1 MEASVKLVQVSVW
14 GGSAA
19 TQCSGGHVN
28 TVSPELDPQF
38 VHGLFL
44 CSVLCRWGLCA
55 LVNNMRTE
63 VVWGP
68 MLLASSMTRCFLQAL
83 SMGSKAHGLGDLV
96 RKPYDARAPAGY
108 RTHDLK
114 LSTCARLAHCP
125 RRLRHRLCTCAASST
140 ASIAQW
146 QSVSPVN

>member
-96 RKPYDARAPAGY
+96 RKPYDARDPAGY

-114 LSTCARLAHCP
+114 LSTCARFAH
-125 RRLRHRLCTCAASST
+125 
-140 ASIAQW
+140 
-146 QSVSPVN
+146 

>member
-1 MEASVKLVQVSVW
+1 M
-14 GGSAA
+14 
-19 TQCSGGHVN
+19 N

-83 SMGSKAHGLGDLV
+83 SMGSKAHGLGDWV
-96 RKPYDARAPAGY
+96 RKPYGARDPAGY

-114 LSTCARLAHCP
+114 LSTCAWLAH
-125 RRLRHRLCTCAASST
+125 
-140 ASIAQW
+140 
-146 QSVSPVN
+146 